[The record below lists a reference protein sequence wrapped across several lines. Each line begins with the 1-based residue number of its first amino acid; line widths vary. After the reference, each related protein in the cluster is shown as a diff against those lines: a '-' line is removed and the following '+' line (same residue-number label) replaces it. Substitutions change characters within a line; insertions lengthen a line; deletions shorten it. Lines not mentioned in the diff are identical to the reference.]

1 MKLIKK
7 KFVAALLL
15 SLGLPM
21 AAHAAAV
28 IQDNSV
34 LAGVSD
40 SGTLGSNGNT
50 PPGILYD
57 PNGTRSYGINDFLTP
72 GTPFEGFYIT
82 SATTGG
88 FSFYGNNFAG
98 TNAVIVNVTQN
109 SPTSATSVSL
119 FSGLKVTNEYSL
131 TTRDG
136 RSVISI
142 TTTLTNTG
150 GSSFLG
156 LDFLRTLDPDPDVNA
171 FGSYYT
177 NNVVLSQN
185 QACGTG
191 TSTGQTIC
199 IFSTDTNYAHN
210 AGVSAGWSTSPA
222 AYLAGLNDGN
232 GDYALGVGFALG
244 DLGAG
249 QSLTFSY
256 GYALGG
262 SLNEAAGGGGGQ
274 GVPEPA
280 STLLLATGLLGLA
293 YSRRNKRTQA

>member
-1 MKLIKK
+1 MKFIKK
-7 KFVAALLL
+7 KFAAALLL

-28 IQDNSV
+28 IQDNNV

-40 SGTLGSNGNT
+40 FGTLGSNGII

-57 PNGTRSYGINDFLTP
+57 ATGTRSYGINDFLTP
-72 GTPFEGFYIT
+72 GSPFEGFYIT

-88 FSFYGNNFAG
+88 FSFYGNNASG

-131 TTRDG
+131 TTYDG

-150 GSSFLG
+150 GSAFLG

-171 FGSYYT
+171 FGSYDT

-191 TSTGQTIC
+191 AQSGETIC
-199 IFSTDTNYAHN
+199 IFTTDNNFAHN
-210 AGVSAGWSTSPA
+210 AGVGAAGASGWPTSPA

-232 GDYALGVGFALG
+232 GDYALGLAFALG

-249 QSLTFSY
+249 QSITFTY
-256 GYALGG
+256 GYALGA
-262 SLNEAAGGGGGQ
+262 SINDATGQ

-293 YSRRNKRTQA
+293 YGRRNKRTQA